1 MQYYCNAVSSDALG
15 HCNICIFLYCTD
27 IDGHISRTF
36 LVNSL
41 HALSGL
47 PGDVNQLEQLQFG
60 VLDMQVFI
68 EAASFTPLCH
78 NGQVIFGHVAHK

>member
-1 MQYYCNAVSSDALG
+1 MQ
-15 HCNICIFLYCTD
+15 
-27 IDGHISRTF
+27 ISWLVDCYGSKAY

-47 PGDVNQLEQLQFG
+47 PGDVDQLKQLKFG

-78 NGQVIFGHVAHK
+78 DGQVIFGHVAHK